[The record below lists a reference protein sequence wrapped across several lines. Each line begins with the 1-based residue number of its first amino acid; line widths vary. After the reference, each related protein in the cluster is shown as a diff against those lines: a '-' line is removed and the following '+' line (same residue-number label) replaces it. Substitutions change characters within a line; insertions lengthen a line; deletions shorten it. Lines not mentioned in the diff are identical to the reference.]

1 MGNFYDD
8 HILPHAIDMIC
19 GLPTFERGR
28 ADIVPQASGRVLE
41 VGIGTGRN
49 LPYYQSEQVQCLCG
63 IDPGLHPKADKR
75 AKSAGLQI
83 TPMPLSAEKIPAE
96 DQSFDTVVSTFT
108 LCTIPDVG
116 AALKEM
122 RRVLAPGGKLLF
134 LEHGAAPDANVRRWQ
149 DRITPYWKPVAGGCN
164 LNRKIDE
171 LIGESGFKIEHLDHR
186 YHPGP
191 RFLTYLYSG
200 MATPQ

>member
-8 HILPHAIDMIC
+8 HILPHAIDVIC

-28 ADIVPQASGRVLE
+28 VDLVPQASGRVLE

-49 LPYYQSEQVQCLCG
+49 LPYYRPEQLTCLCG
-63 IDPGLHPKADKR
+63 IDPGLHPKAGKR
-75 AKSAGLQI
+75 ARAAGLEI
-83 TPMPLSAEKIPAE
+83 TAIPLSAEKIPAA
-96 DQSFDTVVSTFT
+96 DHCFDTVVSTFT

-122 RRVLAPGGKLLF
+122 RRVLSPHGKLLF
-134 LEHGAAPDANVRRWQ
+134 LEHGAAPDASVRRWQ
-149 DRITPYWKPVAGGCN
+149 DRITPYWKPVAGGCH

-171 LIGESGFKIEHLDHR
+171 LIGDAGFKIERLDHR

-191 RFLTYLYSG
+191 RFLAYLYTG
-200 MATPQ
+200 MAIPR